1 MKVIFKSPSKTVN
14 HFQLKNVLPIEPSSG
29 IIHNSKFNSRN
40 VIYFGKTKRYF
51 YVRAV
56 EQMGILKLTNKC
68 FEKVKQS
75 VISDHLLTC
84 DSHINFSG
92 FIILSKDAN
101 NFHLLI
107 KESLLIAGDK
117 PILKKIG

>member
-1 MKVIFKSPSKTVN
+1 MLFILAKQNDTFTSE
-14 HFQLKNVLPIEPSSG
+14 QL
-29 IIHNSKFNSRN
+29 
-40 VIYFGKTKRYF
+40 
-51 YVRAV
+51 
-56 EQMGILKLTNKC
+56 NKC

-92 FIILSKDAN
+92 LIILSKDAN